1 MKKILCCFLAILIV
15 FSLSVPAFANE
26 GTDISE
32 STVSMSET
40 NIVYDFEHVFLKEFN
55 VGMFPENKNKA
66 QPELITVA
74 ETGYKQ
80 GDKTN
85 YKLFL
90 YFYNPSRIE
99 IAKDSD
105 LNLIEVSSKLFS
117 SEISN
122 GYPYLK
128 QKLKLVDYYGNST
141 SSLTHTNALILK
153 YEIADYTSFN
163 NFGYAETVERFYIFS
178 SVEFLVGDNA
188 NATDYP
194 LGNDYDFCTV
204 NGWTSYTTETVDV
217 IRINNLEFSYYRVP
231 TEHPD
236 VFKDIQSVA
245 VPIPNSYLN
254 KYKDISGVHAVWEE
268 CLTKPILVADDTEI
282 VNAFRGVLNTD
293 NYSEF
298 DYALG
303 YGSDTEDENYKYK
316 FEHQFNLLNPLGS
329 TSVRYQTLGY
339 LFNSNIDINGNK
351 THATSYVWNEDPCYC
366 NLIDKV
372 YFAYHSDDVFD
383 SDTLCVSS
391 SELEAKLDEYE
402 WSDDVFESIDTTHY
416 DLNNPEFLDAN
427 YINKQDV
434 YRVANLWEQFF
445 KWASMIDSEED
456 VVYSSIKK
464 VDVDDLKVANMS
476 RSEFKK
482 KYLISEDEDYTNI
495 QKLYLNNPN
504 CTIFMFYFTVTDYI
518 TNRAYIYTED
528 SDEPVCDAIVAQ
540 STAIRNFDF
549 IDLAF
554 GEGKT
559 LTVVPVS
566 SNPSNA
572 VPGVTGNDSYNPPY
586 PVAPSRWND
595 FIEFM
600 QVVLSILVVIMILI
614 LALRI
619 YSAFKRPKVVIRKE
633 RKK

>member
-1 MKKILCCFLAILIV
+1 MKKILCCFLAILTV
-15 FSLSVPAFANE
+15 FSLSVPVFAND
-26 GTDISE
+26 GSDAFE
-32 STVSMSET
+32 STVSLSDT
-40 NIVYDFEHVFLKEFN
+40 SIVYDFEHIFLNEFK

-66 QPELITVA
+66 QLELITVA

-117 SEISN
+117 SESGN
-122 GYPYLK
+122 GHPYLK
-128 QKLKLVDYYGNST
+128 QKLELVDYYGNST

-153 YEIADYTSFN
+153 YEIADYTAFN

-178 SVEFLVGDNA
+178 SVEFLVGDNV

-231 TEHPD
+231 TEHSD

-268 CLTKPILVADDTEI
+268 CLTKPILVADDTEV

-303 YGSDTEDENYKYK
+303 YGADSEHENYQYK
-316 FEHQFNLLNPLGS
+316 FVHKLS
-329 TSVRYQTLGY
+329 TSVRYDTLGY
-339 LFNSNIDINGNK
+339 LFNPNINVKGNK
-351 THATSYVWNEDPCYC
+351 KYGTSYVWNEDPCYC
-366 NLIDKV
+366 NLVDKL
-372 YFAYHSDDVFD
+372 YFTYYSDGVFD
-383 SDTLCVSS
+383 SDTLCVSA

-402 WSDDVFESIDTTHY
+402 WSDEVFESIDTTHY
-416 DLNNPEFLDAN
+416 DLNNPEFLDA
-427 YINKQDV
+427 
-434 YRVANLWEQFF
+434 
-445 KWASMIDSEED
+445 
-456 VVYSSIKK
+456 
-464 VDVDDLKVANMS
+464 
-476 RSEFKK
+476 
-482 KYLISEDEDYTNI
+482 
-495 QKLYLNNPN
+495 
-504 CTIFMFYFTVTDYI
+504 
-518 TNRAYIYTED
+518 
-528 SDEPVCDAIVAQ
+528 
-540 STAIRNFDF
+540 
-549 IDLAF
+549 
-554 GEGKT
+554 
-559 LTVVPVS
+559 
-566 SNPSNA
+566 
-572 VPGVTGNDSYNPPY
+572 
-586 PVAPSRWND
+586 
-595 FIEFM
+595 
-600 QVVLSILVVIMILI
+600 
-614 LALRI
+614 
-619 YSAFKRPKVVIRKE
+619 
-633 RKK
+633 